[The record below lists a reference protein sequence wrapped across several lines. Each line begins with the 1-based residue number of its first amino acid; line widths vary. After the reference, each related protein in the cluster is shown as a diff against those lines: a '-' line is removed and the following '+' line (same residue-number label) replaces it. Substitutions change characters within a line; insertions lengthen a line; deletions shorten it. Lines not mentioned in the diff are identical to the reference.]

1 MLLSHGLVKMQKV
14 KLFLLVGFTLTSL
27 SIQAKEWHFD
37 VYLGDR
43 KIGTHTFDLN
53 EGMLKSKANFKVKV
67 LFINAYQYDH
77 SAIEQWQDDCLTG
90 LTAHTK
96 EDDKIY
102 DVTGRKDANHFNVTY
117 QEKTQH
123 LPECTMTFAYWNPKI
138 LTQKQL
144 LNPQNAEYLDT
155 EIKKIGN
162 ETIDVKGHPT
172 MTTHYKIFG
181 FLNNKNKLKIDVWY
195 DQQQN
200 WVELKSI
207 TPENYEII
215 YKLK

>member
-1 MLLSHGLVKMQKV
+1 VLLFRGLVKMQIV
-14 KLFLLVGFTLTSL
+14 KFFLFVGFGLLSL
-27 SIQAKEWHFD
+27 STQANEWHFD
-37 VYLGDR
+37 VYLSDR

-53 EGMLKSKANFKVKV
+53 DGVLRSKASCKVKV

-77 SAIEQWQDDCLTG
+77 SATERWENDCLTN

-96 EDDKIY
+96 EDDKVY
-102 DVTGRKDANHFNVTY
+102 DVSGKKEANHFNVVY
-117 QEKTQH
+117 QQKTQQ

-155 EIKKIGN
+155 EIKKMGT

-172 MTTHYKIFG
+172 LTTHYKIFG
-181 FLNNKNKLKIDVWY
+181 FLNGKNKLKIDVWY
-195 DQQQN
+195 DQKQN
-200 WVELKSI
+200 WVALKSI